1 MDIVL
6 GIVFVLFGLLV
17 TLTLAGLR
25 VFFAALPIIGFFL
38 GFFVGTIGVQSLFGE
53 GFLSTA
59 VSWIAGIVLGLV
71 FALISY
77 LWWYAGALLAA
88 GAVGASLGTGLLR
101 LFGGG
106 EIGGL
111 MLLFGLVG
119 FVIFFVGALLLNLP
133 VYVVI
138 VNTAFGGAF
147 LTIAGVLLLFDR
159 IDYSALGNGA
169 AIAIV
174 EASFVWVL
182 AWAVLG
188 VVGVV
193 AQLAMVDDVAL
204 PEERWMAASM
214 A

>member
-17 TLTLAGLR
+17 TLAGLR

-53 GFLSTA
+53 GFLSTT
-59 VSWIAGIVLGLV
+59 VSWLAGIVLGLV
-71 FALISY
+71 FALVSY

-106 EIGGL
+106 EIGLL
-111 MLLFGLVG
+111 MLVFGLVG
-119 FVIFFVGALLLNLP
+119 FAIFFVGALLLNLP
-133 VYVVI
+133 VYIVI

-147 LTIAGVLLLFDR
+147 LAIAGVLLLFDR
-159 IDYSALGNGA
+159 INYPALGMGA

-174 EASFVWVL
+174 EASLVWVL

-193 AQLAMVDDVAL
+193 AQLAMVDDVTL